1 MKKSLISKIA
11 AAAAALL
18 AAVALT
24 GCSVKAPADDT
35 ANDGAVTPV
44 TSAADVS
51 GSDVSGSD
59 VSGSDV
65 VDDAVLADQVFNDYF
80 FALNAGDADKLVELT
95 AAPPLMSLLE
105 TIGAG
110 EDYLLSSYQATIDGM
125 KAVSGGYRIAYDYTV
140 VDAEGDQLG
149 AVITEIEGMSAG
161 AGEKVQAAR
170 VYTVN
175 MKAYA
180 AQMPVV
186 SGADVVSATDAVSDA
201 DIPADAQVLE
211 ESESVLILY
220 KYGGN
225 WYVLGA

>member
-1 MKKSLISKIA
+1 MKKLLISKIA

-18 AAVALT
+18 MALALT
-24 GCSVKAPADDT
+24 GCGAKAPADDT
-35 ANDGAVTPV
+35 ADEGTVTPV

-65 VDDAVLADQVFNDYF
+65 VDDAAEADRVFNEYF
-80 FALNAGDADKLVELT
+80 AALNAGDAGKLVELT
-95 AAPPLMSLLE
+95 AAPPMMSLLE

-125 KAVSGGYRIAYDYTV
+125 KAVSGGYRIAYDYTAA
-140 VDAEGDQLG
+140 DAEGDQLG
-149 AVITEIEGMSAG
+149 AVIAEVEGMSKG

-170 VYTVN
+170 LYTVN

-180 AQMPVV
+180 AQMPVSASDVV
-186 SGADVVSATDAVSDA
+186 SGADAVSAG

-211 ESESVLILY
+211 ESESVFVLY
-220 KYGGN
+220 KYGGS